1 MDVDLKQVDKG
12 KVRSFF
18 NFDTMLLPTL
28 VKAIFVVGLC
38 LLVLAALIQPFVS
51 AFGVSTVFE
60 GGHLKESLSFNFGRF
75 LWGVVV
81 SAIMLV
87 LGTLWLR
94 IVCESMIILFKIHE
108 ALVPKKPIDSA
119 QGKPFDSAQG
129 KPAEAPAP
137 AAPEKPSVPPA

>member
-1 MDVDLKQVDKG
+1 MDMDLKQVDKG

-38 LLVLAALIQPFVS
+38 LLVLAALIQPFWN

-60 GGHLKESLSFNFGRF
+60 GGHLKDSLNFNFGKF
-75 LWGVVV
+75 LWGLVV
-81 SAIMLV
+81 SVIMLI

-108 ALVPKKPIDSA
+108 ALVPKKPVEVVV
-119 QGKPFDSAQG
+119 
-129 KPAEAPAP
+129 PAPSPEKAPAP
-137 AAPEKPSVPPA
+137 PPPPPPAPSA